1 MPVNPGGGGGGG
13 VRPLRPL
20 LCAAVFCGT
29 GDALAVADRALAGG
43 REAPPLSPLT
53 DDRYADLL
61 ASSLRD
67 VEASAARSSRRRG
80 LLSSPEEAAAALDRL
95 DHRGY

>member
-1 MPVNPGGGGGGG
+1 MAADAPPRTPLAPQS
-13 VRPLRPL
+13 RPSP
-20 LCAAVFCGT
+20 T

-95 DHRGY
+95 DHRGD

>member
-1 MPVNPGGGGGGG
+1 M
-13 VRPLRPL
+13 
-20 LCAAVFCGT
+20 AVVV
-29 GDALAVADRALAGG
+29 AVVLTASDGADRALAGG

-95 DHRGY
+95 DHHRGY